1 MRWPPPTSAG
11 FIYIFDRV
19 TGESLFPMTE
29 MKVPKST
36 VPGEIT
42 SPTQPVPTL
51 PAPLAKLT
59 DDPR

>member
-1 MRWPPPTSAG
+1 
-11 FIYIFDRV
+11 
-19 TGESLFPMTE
+19 

-51 PAPLAKLT
+51 PAPLCET
-59 DDPR
+59 DDDPR